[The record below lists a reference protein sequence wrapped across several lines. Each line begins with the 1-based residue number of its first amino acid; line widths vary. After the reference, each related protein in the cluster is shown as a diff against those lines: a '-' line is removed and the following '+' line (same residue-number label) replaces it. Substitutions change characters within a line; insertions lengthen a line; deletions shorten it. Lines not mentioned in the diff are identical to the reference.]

1 MVDMKKK
8 IIFVISSL
16 RGGGAERVIVNLANY
31 YSIRNISVSLITF
44 DDPKLGEVYH
54 LNPKVERQILYFPPG
69 KYFFQN
75 PLTQIRRLF
84 RLRYL
89 IKRERPDV
97 VVSFMTPINIFA
109 IISCIGIQTR
119 CIVSERIDPR
129 EFNYGLRY
137 NLLRRLLYPFATRV
151 AVQTDEI
158 SEWFM
163 SHGYKNLSV
172 IPNCVWN
179 TPDIQCDSPSN
190 CVLAIGRLNKQKG
203 FEVLI
208 RSFARLAPMFPDWKL
223 LILGEGE
230 ERNSLEDLITSL
242 AMNTYVKLM
251 GWVGEPT
258 KYLLT
263 AAIYAQPSRY
273 EGFPNALL
281 EAMACGLP
289 AISTHQAAYMLIKDG
304 VNGLLVSADDVDQL
318 TSALKRLM
326 ESPELRTN
334 VGRNALKVLE
344 TYGQERVMD
353 LWDKTLFTD

>member
-44 DDPKLGEVYH
+44 DDPKLNEVYH

-179 TPDIQCDSPSN
+179 TPDIQRYSPSN
-190 CVLAIGRLNKQKG
+190 CVLAIGRLSKVKS